1 MAGTYESR
9 RAAIFRSGRGAVY
22 LGRTVPHTRRTALQR
37 RPFVQAP
44 ATASSGICTGPLEP
58 GSLGGGKE
66 PAKAMHLQEQAVRAI
81 RAARATR
88 GGESSTLRVRLS
100 SRAHRSRPSPTV
112 AAVEIRDGLLVGA
125 WSRALMV

>member
-44 ATASSGICTGPLEP
+44 ATASSGICTGPLKP

-66 PAKAMHLQEQAVRAI
+66 PAKAMQAVRAI

-100 SRAHRSRPSPTV
+100 SRA
-112 AAVEIRDGLLVGA
+112 LLQ
-125 WSRALMV
+125 